1 MQGYALYAFD
11 LSPDLLDDEKFDLAK
26 SGSVRLEVKFADA
39 LPVAVTLIAYAEH
52 ENLLEID
59 RNSNI
64 VYDFSG

>member
-1 MQGYALYAFD
+1 
-11 LSPDLLDDEKFDLAK
+11 LDDEKFDLAK

-39 LPVAVTLIAYAEH
+39 LPAAVTLIAYAEH

-59 RNSNI
+59 RNRNI